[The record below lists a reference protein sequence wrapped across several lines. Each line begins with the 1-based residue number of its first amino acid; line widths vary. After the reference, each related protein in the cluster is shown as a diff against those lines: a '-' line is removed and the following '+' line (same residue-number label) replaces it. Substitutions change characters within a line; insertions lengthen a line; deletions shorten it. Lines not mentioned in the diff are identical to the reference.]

1 MFAEQDQDTLKSL
14 VELNVEG
21 YFSGRKNVNLDKF
34 IQALMRNCPEK
45 FHDARSL
52 KLRRFFNEPRPH
64 KDIVIP
70 MAGCLRPYDEDKEP
84 A

>member
-34 IQALMRNCPEK
+34 IQALMRNSPEK

-52 KLRRFFNEPRPH
+52 KSRRFFNEPRPH

-70 MAGCLRPYDEDKEP
+70 MAGCLRPYNEDKEP